1 MFFNFKKRI
10 FSERGVIIIMASIT
24 LTLLLLLS
32 FYFLNFTVSEL
43 KISESQSKAT
53 QVYYLA
59 EAGINE
65 AIWKLKYDPTW
76 KSNFEIE
83 GVCENWSADFSRV
96 DVLFPNSSYEV
107 HIQNSDCARGEI
119 ISTAQLSLADG
130 RVVQR
135 ELKVKIFKA
144 FGSLTEDSAIFSGGT
159 SENVSIQFSNINI
172 YDGNFFSNKNLNIKY
187 FSTVNVEDNPETEEK
202 EGKVLAGGNISE
214 VASTINSIAICSKNI
229 CYESYED
236 ACFEEGCPPESAA
249 MPGVNFNLEDTDSYY
264 SRAQTLQ
271 NNLECSVLCDGALC
285 ATDCIYTEDD
295 FEDLLW
301 QVGKGKTL
309 ILNNKIT
316 YVTGGIDLK
325 GERRIVVNGI
335 LIADGTVN
343 IGERYCWTKQ
353 GQKDC
358 GFNQITINDPGP
370 EEPSGLLTQKKMN
383 FGPYSSFEDI
393 NIVGL
398 LYAYDE
404 LKIVSMPKSF
414 NITGGILARKISFTS
429 AWLPVNIYLDN
440 IIISEA
446 IWGGPVPPIE
456 EDLPYPYSPVVTI
469 EHWEET
475 Y

>member
-1 MFFNFKKRI
+1 MFFKFKKRI

-65 AIWKLKYDPTW
+65 AIWKLKYDSTW
-76 KSNFEIE
+76 KSNFETE
-83 GVCENWSADFSRV
+83 GVCENWLADFSRV

-119 ISTAQLSLADG
+119 ISTAQLTLADG

-172 YDGNFFSNKNLNIKY
+172 HDGNFFSNKNLDIKY
-187 FSTVNVEDNPETEEK
+187 FSTVTVVDNPKTGEK
-202 EGKVLAGGNISE
+202 EGKVLAGGNVNE
-214 VASTINSIAICSKNI
+214 VASEINSIAICSKNI
-229 CYESYED
+229 CYESYEY
-236 ACFEEGCPPESAA
+236 ACFEEGCPPESVA
-249 MPGVNFNLEDTDSYY
+249 MPGINFNLEDTDSYY
-264 SRAQTLQ
+264 SRAQSLQ
-271 NNLECSVLCDGALC
+271 DCSVLCNEMECG
-285 ATDCIYTEDD
+285 TDCIYTSDD

-301 QVGKGKTL
+301 QVEKGGTL

-370 EEPSGLLTQKKMN
+370 EEPSGLLTQSKMN

-393 NIVGL
+393 NITGL

-404 LKIVSMPKSF
+404 LKIVSMPNGF
-414 NITGGILARKISFTS
+414 NITGGILARKVSFTS
-429 AWLPVNIYLDN
+429 ARLPVNIYLDN

-446 IWGGPVPPIE
+446 VWGGSVPPGP
-456 EDLPYPYSPVVTI
+456 EDLPYSPVVTI